1 MRDQQPAFYLPTP
14 PAPHPAPREPFG
26 TAEETAKWKKVSYV
40 FIGGVVIPFTTFSV
54 IKHFAHHQC
63 RSTGRRS
70 GRPHGSGQTH
80 QHWHFARRS
89 VSRNRPSLPPGGH
102 ILNPHTPHPKPTM
115 FPLHSQRCGGE
126 ARFPLRHQARQ
137 AHAVDAQGRVQVR
150 SVRLRVRREGE
161 GRPQG
166 YSGGVERQNQTRHF
180 SREDRGVGVQ
190 PLAPILFTLVTE

>member
-1 MRDQQPAFYLPTP
+1 MGA
-14 PAPHPAPREPFG
+14 
-26 TAEETAKWKKVSYV
+26 AK
-40 FIGGVVIPFTTFSV
+40 P
-54 IKHFAHHQC
+54 
-63 RSTGRRS
+63 
-70 GRPHGSGQTH
+70 H

-102 ILNPHTPHPKPTM
+102 IFNPHTPHPKPTM

-190 PLAPILFTLVTE
+190 SLRPFYSPSQRSEVHLGCLCVMLSIYSAGCHPPTGVRWNYPPSGQQNSRTSTPSLLSRTYL